1 MDYKYTNEALRK
13 KFKNQFELVSYAIS
27 LAENMILTGR
37 EPRIKTDLQN
47 RAMQVLAEIAA
58 GKDQFEPVIPEY
70 KKPEDKAEGTAIL
83 KNEEENKSSSRTA
96 RTKKGS
102 QNSYRLMEL

>member
-37 EPRIKTDLQN
+37 EPRVKTDIQN
-47 RAMQVLAEIAA
+47 RAMQVLAEISA
-58 GKDQFEPVIPEY
+58 GKDQFEPVIIREP
-70 KKPEDKAEGTAIL
+70 KKYEAEAAAIAAAEAT
-83 KNEEENKSSSRTA
+83 KHAHKTPSERKRA
-96 RTKKGS
+96 RK
-102 QNSYRLMEL
+102 LLVE